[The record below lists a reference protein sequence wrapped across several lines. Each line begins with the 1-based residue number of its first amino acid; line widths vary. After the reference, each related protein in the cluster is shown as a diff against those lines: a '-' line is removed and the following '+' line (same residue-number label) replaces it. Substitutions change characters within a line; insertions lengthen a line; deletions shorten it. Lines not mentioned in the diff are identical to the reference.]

1 VTADV
6 DPLVVGAR
14 AIEGTTLL
22 EVDRV
27 DAFYGKSQV
36 LRRLTF
42 AVPRARVTALL
53 GRNGMGKT
61 TTLRAIMGLTP
72 PRSGRVRLD
81 GRDITGLA
89 SHHVAR
95 LGVGY
100 VPEGRQLFPHL
111 DVGENLRLAGLSG
124 RDGGRWTLEAIFQYF
139 PILRERWRQR
149 ARSLSGGEQQML
161 AIARALCGNPVFMML
176 DEPSQGLAPLLVREV
191 GALLRRLKEDGL
203 TVLLVEQ
210 NTRLALAVA
219 DHVLVLHKGM
229 VVFSGTIEDFR
240 RDEALLRGSYL
251 AV

>member
-1 VTADV
+1 VTAEV
-6 DPLVVGAR
+6 HPVAVSAR
-14 AIEGTTLL
+14 ANDGTTLL
-22 EVDRV
+22 EVDRI

-36 LRRLTF
+36 LRGLTF
-42 AVPRARVTALL
+42 GVPRARVTALL

-61 TTLRAIMGLTP
+61 TTLRAIMGLTR
-72 PRSGRVRLD
+72 PRSGGVRLD

-89 SHHVAR
+89 SHQVAR

-124 RDGGRWTLEAIFQYF
+124 RGSGRWTLEAVFQYF
-139 PILRERWRQR
+139 PILRERWRQN

-161 AIARALCGNPVFMML
+161 AIARALCGNPAFMML

-191 GALLRRLKEDGL
+191 GALLGRLKQEGL

-210 NTRLALAVA
+210 NTRMALAVA
-219 DHVLVLHKGM
+219 DHVRVLHKGA
-229 VVFSGTIEDFR
+229 VVFSGTIEEFR
-240 RDEALLRGSYL
+240 RDEAALRGSYL